1 MSGLEEQ
8 LIHADEERI
17 KICRKYLSGR
27 NNQIID
33 QWVRNPALTLL
44 ILLINDIL

>member
-1 MSGLEEQ
+1 MSDLAEQ
-8 LIHADEERI
+8 LINAEDERK

-33 QWVRNPALTLL
+33 QWVRNQALFTL
-44 ILLINDIL
+44 IQLINDIL

>member
-1 MSGLEEQ
+1 MSELEEQ

-27 NNQIID
+27 DNQIID
-33 QWVRNPALTLL
+33 QWVRKSHFTA
-44 ILLINDIL
+44 INFINK

>member
-1 MSGLEEQ
+1 MSELAEQ

-33 QWVRNPALTLL
+33 QWVRNHA
-44 ILLINDIL
+44 